1 MVRHYQCFALTIFS
15 LLNTVSICL
24 IIFWL
29 GNTSLCLFLLWKL
42 NTYLFLKFYILFRSL
57 IWIWIKVKW
66 MGKIFWYT
74 IFYYLVLTEAISLFH
89 QQVTVMYILISS
101 WTSFCLWCVKIS
113 CLLYVHSYMW
123 LYIHNSLH
131 SRKAIAIEEVLWCVS
146 LILL

>member
-101 WTSFCLWCVKIS
+101 WIFFANGVLR
-113 CLLYVHSYMW
+113 Y
-123 LYIHNSLH
+123 LH
-131 SRKAIAIEEVLWCVS
+131 SRKIIAIEEVLWCVS
-146 LILL
+146 LMLF